1 LEKRRLGAK
10 NLIELKLLGGASLHR
25 DGKALSGAVARR
37 HPLALLTL
45 LALAPG
51 HAMSR
56 PKAIGLLWPDA
67 DETTGRNRL
76 SSTLY
81 PLRQAL
87 GARTV
92 SASGDTLRLDP
103 EGLDCDVW
111 RFRDAVTAA
120 DHDAVASLHGG
131 PFLDG
136 FYLDGSEL
144 FEEWTEQERQELQRA
159 WRRSVRALAEAA
171 EQSGR
176 HGEAA
181 HRWRALYAGDPL
193 DSALASQ
200 LIRALAAA
208 GRRHEALKTAEQH
221 IELLDHEL
229 GAEPDAVFAEFVKRL
244 RQKPVSPDATP
255 EASIAVLFFDAPDDG
270 DSNTLGEG
278 IHGGILN
285 RLATVEGLTVIARTS
300 VRRYRGADRSAAEIG
315 AELGVRWVLEGSA
328 LARNDQF
335 RIDARLIEARN
346 NRPVW
351 AYDYVGQLSAA
362 NYFSVQDEIA
372 EELFERLRHRVTP
385 DERLRLA
392 HVPTENLAA
401 HRRSTEARMHL
412 DRRSPESMRRA
423 LECFEQ
429 AVELDPDYAVA
440 WVGIADTLGL
450 MHAYG
455 YAGIDVLPRAAQAI
469 RTALETDDYCAEAHA
484 ANGRM
489 LGQLKREQEAKQTLR
504 RAVELKPG
512 YAEAHNWLTIG
523 YQISGDVEA
532 AYDSSR
538 RAVALNP
545 LSTEALNNLASTL
558 LFRGEPDAALEHLDK
573 VLELEPGY
581 ETAAFFAALAHYQ
594 AGRYD
599 AAVQALEGLD
609 VPWVGAGVDT
619 ARALALAAAGEPDRA
634 RDRLPHIR
642 EKGYPFDEG
651 LALAAL
657 GEPEAAFEAFG
668 RARFDCEEFE
678 FAIGYWPVVCI
689 RYLFQPAW
697 QTVRGDPRY
706 AELLRRIEAGRGLA

>member
-1 LEKRRLGAK
+1 LKAEKRTE
-10 NLIELKLLGGASLHR
+10 LIVLGGASLQR
-25 DGKALSGAVARR
+25 GGKALTGTATRR
-37 HPLALLTL
+37 HPLALLAL

-56 PKAIGLLWPDA
+56 PKVLGLLWPDA

-87 GARTV
+87 GASAL

-103 EGLDCDVW
+103 AALDCDAW
-111 RFRDAVTAA
+111 RFRA
-120 DHDAVASLHGG
+120 AVASADHETAARLYEG

-136 FYLDGSEL
+136 FYLDNSEL
-144 FEEWTEQERQELQRA
+144 FEEWVEQERQELHQA
-159 WRRSVRALAEAA
+159 WRRSVRSLAETA
-171 EQSGR
+171 ERSDR

-193 DSALASQ
+193 DSSVASR
-200 LIRALAAA
+200 LVRALAAA
-208 GRRHEALKTAEQH
+208 GRRHEALETAEKH
-221 IELLDHEL
+221 IEHLDHEL
-229 GAEPDAVFAEFVKRL
+229 GTEPDAMFTSLVKQL
-244 RQKPVSPDATP
+244 RKKPVHPDATP
-255 EASIAVLFFDAPDDG
+255 EASIAVLLFDAPDSE
-270 DSNTLGEG
+270 SNALGEG

-300 VRRYRGADRSAAEIG
+300 VRRYRDAHRSAAEIG
-315 AELGVRWVLEGSA
+315 AELGVRWVLEGGV
-328 LARNDQF
+328 LAREDQF
-335 RIDARLIEARN
+335 RIDARLVEARS
-346 NRPVW
+346 NRQVW
-351 AYDYVGQLSAA
+351 AYDYVGKLSAD
-362 NYFSVQDEIA
+362 NYFGVQAEIA
-372 EELFERLRHRVTP
+372 EELFERLRHQVTP

-392 HVPTENLAA
+392 NIPTENLAA

-412 DRRSPESMRRA
+412 DRRTPQSMRLA
-423 LECFEQ
+423 LECFEE

-455 YAGIDVLPRAAQAI
+455 YAEIDVLERAAQAI

-489 LGQLKREQEAKQTLR
+489 LGQLKREREAKQSLR
-504 RAVELKPG
+504 RAVELMPG
-512 YAEAHNWLTIG
+512 YAEAHNWLTVG
-523 YQISGDVEA
+523 YQISGDIEA

-538 RAVALNP
+538 RAAALNP
-545 LSTEALNNLASTL
+545 LSAEALGNLASTL
-558 LFRGEPDAALEHLDK
+558 LYRGEPEAALEQARK

-581 ETAAFFAALAHYQ
+581 DTAAFFTALAQYQ

-599 AAVQALEGLD
+599 ETLKTLDGLEL
-609 VPWVGAGVDT
+609 PWVGAGLDT
-619 ARALALAAAGEPDRA
+619 TRALALAAAGNADRA
-634 RDRLPHIR
+634 RAFLPRIR
-642 EKGYPFDEG
+642 EAGYAFDEG
-651 LALAAL
+651 LALAGL

-668 RARFDCEEFE
+668 RARFDTPQFE
-678 FAIGYWPVVCI
+678 FAIVYWPIVCV

-697 QTVRGDPRY
+697 AAVRGDPRY
-706 AELLRRIEAGRGLA
+706 AELLQRIETGRGLV